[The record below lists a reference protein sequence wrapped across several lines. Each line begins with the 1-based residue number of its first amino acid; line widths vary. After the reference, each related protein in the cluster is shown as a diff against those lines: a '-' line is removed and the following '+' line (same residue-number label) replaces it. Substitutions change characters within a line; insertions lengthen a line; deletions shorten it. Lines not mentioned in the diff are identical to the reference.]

1 MTFEQYSRATKI
13 LEEKEFLEKK
23 LQNIRDIYHVDF
35 VNFVN
40 LDEYNEICEK
50 LFALGLEF
58 AAL

>member
-1 MTFEQYSRATKI
+1 MTFEQYNRATKI

-23 LQNIRDIYHVDF
+23 LQNIRDVYRVDF
-35 VNFVN
+35 VNLN
-40 LDEYNEICEK
+40 EYNEICER

>member
-1 MTFEQYSRATKI
+1 MTFEQYNRATKI

-23 LQNIRDIYHVDF
+23 LQNIRDVYRVDF
-35 VNFVN
+35 VN
-40 LDEYNEICEK
+40 LKEYEEICEK

>member
-1 MTFEQYSRATKI
+1 MTFEQYIKATKI

-23 LQNIRDIYHVDF
+23 LQNIRDVYRVD
-35 VNFVN
+35 FVN